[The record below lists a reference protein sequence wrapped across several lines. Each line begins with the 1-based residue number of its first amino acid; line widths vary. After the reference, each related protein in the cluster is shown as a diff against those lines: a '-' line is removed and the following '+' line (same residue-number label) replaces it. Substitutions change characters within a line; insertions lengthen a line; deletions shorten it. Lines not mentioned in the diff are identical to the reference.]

1 VEQTALLYGYPA
13 SKLREEPI
21 VNKIALVSLA
31 CLALGACSTPTQT
44 VGTLGG
50 VATGAAVGGP
60 VGAVVG
66 GVAGAAIT
74 SPRGPLGHHCRYR
87 DRYGHIHHRC

>member
-1 VEQTALLYGYPA
+1 
-13 SKLREEPI
+13 
-21 VNKIALVSLA
+21 
-31 CLALGACSTPTQT
+31 
-44 VGTLGG
+44 
-50 VATGAAVGGP
+50 
-60 VGAVVG
+60 VVG

>member
-1 VEQTALLYGYPA
+1 
-13 SKLREEPI
+13 

-66 GVAGAAIT
+66 GVAGAAVT
-74 SPRGPLGHHCRYR
+74 SPRGPLGHPGYRCHYR
-87 DRYGHIHHRC
+87 DRYGHTHYHWCR